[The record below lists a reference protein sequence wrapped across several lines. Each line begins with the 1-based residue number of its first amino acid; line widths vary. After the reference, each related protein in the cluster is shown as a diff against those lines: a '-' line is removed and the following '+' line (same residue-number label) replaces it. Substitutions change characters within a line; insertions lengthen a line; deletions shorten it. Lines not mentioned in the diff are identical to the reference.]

1 LKKYKYLATIFP
13 FPKYLPSNF
22 NVMKIFVMIVFIFFY
37 PRDSYGQS
45 DDRDYDEELRYQ
57 NNAINALKT
66 ELKQLRLKI
75 KTAESRERS
84 TVNRLSSIDKEISL
98 TNKLIQSL
106 IFEEEKAR
114 KTIYQLKKDILK
126 NENELE
132 SLRIRYKQRVL
143 KAYKKGNLTDL
154 EKVISSTTWRQAI
167 YRTHYLKLISNI
179 EKKLTKKIEKLLV
192 DISRQKVELEVVLR
206 DNLNLKRD
214 KQTQI
219 TSYRNM
225 RINREKELN
234 RIRND
239 KNALTSYVSEKEE
252 GIQQLEKIIKRVLED
267 KARFERELRIRQQ
280 QETLKTK
287 SFKALKGQLPWPADG
302 RIISKFGRQWNS
314 KLKTTTENPGIDIKG
329 KPGSSIRTVLG
340 GVVTTITYIRGY
352 GTTIIVDHGGGFYTV
367 YSHVTNIQTNVD
379 SQVRNGDVIAYMGD
393 SGSINGSKLHFEIW
407 GKGQKLDPEKWLR
420 KK

>member
-1 LKKYKYLATIFP
+1 
-13 FPKYLPSNF
+13 
-22 NVMKIFVMIVFIFFY
+22 MKIFITILFTLIYSEIGFA
-37 PRDSYGQS
+37 QS

-57 NNAINALKT
+57 NDAINALKS
-66 ELKQLRLKI
+66 ELKQLRSKI

-84 TVNRLSSIDKEISL
+84 TANRLSSIDKEISL
-98 TNKLIQSL
+98 TGKLIQSL
-106 IFEEEKAR
+106 KYEEEKAR
-114 KTIYQLKKDILK
+114 KTIYQLKNDILE
-126 NENELE
+126 NENKLE
-132 SLRIRYKQRVL
+132 ALRTRYKQRLL
-143 KAYKKGNLTDL
+143 KSYKKGRLTDL
-154 EKVISSTTWRQAI
+154 QKVFSSTTWRQAI
-167 YRTHYLKLISNI
+167 YRTHYLKVISDI
-179 EKKLTKKIEKLLV
+179 EKQLTKKIEKLLV
-192 DISRQKVELEVVLR
+192 DISRQKIELEVVLR
-206 DNLNLKRD
+206 DNLNLKRE

-225 RINREKELN
+225 RIDREKELN

-239 KNALTSYVSEKEE
+239 KKALTSYVSEKEA

-287 SFKALKGQLPWPADG
+287 SFKALRGQLPWPADG
-302 RIISKFGRQWNS
+302 RVISKFGRQWNP

-393 SGSINGSKLHFEIW
+393 TGSINGAKLHFEIW

>member
-1 LKKYKYLATIFP
+1 MKVFVIIIFT
-13 FPKYLPSNF
+13 FLYFGESF
-22 NVMKIFVMIVFIFFY
+22 
-37 PRDSYGQS
+37 GQS
-45 DDRDYDEELRYQ
+45 DDRDYEEELRYQ
-57 NNAINALKT
+57 NDAINALKT

-106 IFEEEKAR
+106 KYEEGKAR
-114 KTIYQLKKDILK
+114 KTIYQLKEDILK

-143 KAYKKGNLTDL
+143 KSYKKGNLTDL
-154 EKVISSTTWRQAI
+154 EKVLSSTTWRQAI
-167 YRTHYLKLISNI
+167 YRSHYLKLISNI
-179 EKKLTKKIEKLLV
+179 EKKLTKKIEKVLV

-214 KQTQI
+214 KQSQI

-234 RIRND
+234 RVRND
-239 KNALTSYVSEKEE
+239 KNALTNYVSEKEE

-302 RIISKFGRQWNS
+302 RIISKFGRQWNP

>member
-1 LKKYKYLATIFP
+1 
-13 FPKYLPSNF
+13 
-22 NVMKIFVMIVFIFFY
+22 MKIFITIIFTLIYSEIVFA
-37 PRDSYGQS
+37 QS

-57 NNAINALKT
+57 NNAINALKL
-66 ELKQLRLKI
+66 ELKQLRSKI

-84 TVNRLSSIDKEISL
+84 TANRLSSIDKEISL
-98 TNKLIQSL
+98 TGKLIQSL
-106 IFEEEKAR
+106 KYEEEKAR
-114 KTIYQLKKDILK
+114 KTIYQLKNDILE
-126 NENELE
+126 NENKLE
-132 SLRIRYKQRVL
+132 ALRTRYKQRVL
-143 KAYKKGNLTDL
+143 KSYKKGRLTDL
-154 EKVISSTTWRQAI
+154 QKVFSSTTWRQAI
-167 YRTHYLKLISNI
+167 YRTHYLKVISDI
-179 EKKLTKKIEKLLV
+179 EKQLTKKIEKLLV
-192 DISRQKVELEVVLR
+192 DISRQKIELEVVLR
-206 DNLNLKRD
+206 DNLNLKRE

-219 TSYRNM
+219 NSYRNM
-225 RINREKELN
+225 RIDREKELN

-239 KNALTSYVSEKEE
+239 KKALTSYVSEKEA

-287 SFKALKGQLPWPADG
+287 SFKALRGQLPWPADG
-302 RIISKFGRQWNS
+302 RVISKFGRQWNP

-393 SGSINGSKLHFEIW
+393 TGSINGAKLHFEIW

>member
-1 LKKYKYLATIFP
+1 
-13 FPKYLPSNF
+13 
-22 NVMKIFVMIVFIFFY
+22 MKIIIIIMLSFFY
-37 PRDSYGQS
+37 CVGSFGQS
-45 DDRDYDEELRYQ
+45 DERDYDEELRYQ
-57 NNAINALKT
+57 NDAINALKK

-106 IFEEEKAR
+106 NYEEEKAR
-114 KTIYQLKKDILK
+114 KTIFQLKKDILK

-132 SLRIRYKQRVL
+132 SLRIRYKSRVL
-143 KAYKKGNLTDL
+143 KSYKRGNLSDL
-154 EKVISSTTWRQAI
+154 EKVFSSTTWRQAI
-167 YRTHYLKLISNI
+167 YRSQYLKLISKI
-179 EKKLTKKIEKLLV
+179 EKKLTKNIEKLLV
-192 DISRQKVELEVVLR
+192 DISRQKVELEVALR

-252 GIQQLEKIIKRVLED
+252 GIEQLEKIIKRVLED

-287 SFKALKGQLPWPADG
+287 SFKALKGQLPWPAEG
-302 RIISKFGRQWNS
+302 RIISKFGRQWNP

-407 GKGQKLDPEKWLR
+407 GKGQKLDPERWLR

>member
-1 LKKYKYLATIFP
+1 
-13 FPKYLPSNF
+13 
-22 NVMKIFVMIVFIFFY
+22 MKIFITILFTLIYSEIGFA
-37 PRDSYGQS
+37 QS

-57 NNAINALKT
+57 NDAINSLKL
-66 ELKQLRLKI
+66 ELKQLRSKI

-84 TVNRLSSIDKEISL
+84 TANRLSSIDKEISL
-98 TNKLIQSL
+98 TVKLIQSL
-106 IFEEEKAR
+106 KYEEEKAR
-114 KTIYQLKKDILK
+114 KTIYQLKNDILE
-126 NENELE
+126 NENKLE
-132 SLRIRYKQRVL
+132 ALRTRYKQRVL
-143 KAYKKGNLTDL
+143 KSYKKGRLTDL
-154 EKVISSTTWRQAI
+154 QKVFSSTTWRQAI
-167 YRTHYLKLISNI
+167 YRTHYLKVISDI
-179 EKKLTKKIEKLLV
+179 EKQLTKKIEKLLV
-192 DISRQKVELEVVLR
+192 DISRQKIELEVVLR
-206 DNLNLKRD
+206 DNLNLKRE

-225 RINREKELN
+225 RVDREKELN

-239 KNALTSYVSEKEE
+239 KKALTSYISEKEA

-287 SFKALKGQLPWPADG
+287 SFKALRGQLPWPADG
-302 RIISKFGRQWNS
+302 RVISKFGRQWNP

-393 SGSINGSKLHFEIW
+393 TGSINGSKLHFEIW

>member
-1 LKKYKYLATIFP
+1 MKVFVIIIFT
-13 FPKYLPSNF
+13 FLYFGESF
-22 NVMKIFVMIVFIFFY
+22 
-37 PRDSYGQS
+37 GQS
-45 DDRDYDEELRYQ
+45 DDRDYEEELRYQ
-57 NNAINALKT
+57 NDAINALKT

-106 IFEEEKAR
+106 KYEEGKAR
-114 KTIYQLKKDILK
+114 KTIYQLKEDILK

-143 KAYKKGNLTDL
+143 KSYKKGNLTDL
-154 EKVISSTTWRQAI
+154 EKVLSSTTWRQAI
-167 YRTHYLKLISNI
+167 YRSHYLKLISNI
-179 EKKLTKKIEKLLV
+179 EKKLTKKIEKVLV

-214 KQTQI
+214 KQSQI

-234 RIRND
+234 RVRND
-239 KNALTSYVSEKEE
+239 KNALTSYVSEKEK

-302 RIISKFGRQWNS
+302 RIISKFGRQWNP

-329 KPGSSIRTVLG
+329 KPGSSIKTVLG

>member
-1 LKKYKYLATIFP
+1 ML
-13 FPKYLPSNF
+13 S
-22 NVMKIFVMIVFIFFY
+22 FFY
-37 PRDSYGQS
+37 CVGSFGQS
-45 DDRDYDEELRYQ
+45 DERDYDEELRYQ
-57 NNAINALKT
+57 NDAINALKK

-106 IFEEEKAR
+106 NYEEERAR
-114 KTIYQLKKDILK
+114 KTIFQLKKDILK

-132 SLRIRYKQRVL
+132 SLRIRYKSRVL
-143 KAYKKGNLTDL
+143 KSYKKGNLSDL
-154 EKVISSTTWRQAI
+154 EKVFSSTTWRQAI
-167 YRTHYLKLISNI
+167 YRSQYLKLISKI
-179 EKKLTKKIEKLLV
+179 EKKLTKNIEKLLV
-192 DISRQKVELEVVLR
+192 DISRQKVELEVALR

-252 GIQQLEKIIKRVLED
+252 GIEQLEKIIKRVLED

-287 SFKALKGQLPWPADG
+287 SFKALKGQLPWPAEG
-302 RIISKFGRQWNS
+302 RIISKFGRQWNP

-340 GVVTTITYIRGY
+340 LSLIHI
-352 GTTIIVDHGGGFYTV
+352 
-367 YSHVTNIQTNVD
+367 
-379 SQVRNGDVIAYMGD
+379 
-393 SGSINGSKLHFEIW
+393 
-407 GKGQKLDPEKWLR
+407 
-420 KK
+420 

>member
-1 LKKYKYLATIFP
+1 
-13 FPKYLPSNF
+13 
-22 NVMKIFVMIVFIFFY
+22 MKIFVIIIFTFIYFGKSF
-37 PRDSYGQS
+37 GQSS
-45 DDRDYDEELRYQ
+45 DDRDYNEELRYQ
-57 NNAINALKT
+57 NDAINALKL
-66 ELKQLRLKI
+66 ELRQLRSKI

-98 TNKLIQSL
+98 TGKLIQSL
-106 IFEEEKAR
+106 KYEEDRAR
-114 KTIYQLKKDILK
+114 KTIYQLKNDILK
-126 NENELE
+126 KENELE
-132 SLRIRYKQRVL
+132 ALRIRYKQRVL
-143 KAYKKGNLTDL
+143 KSYKKGRLTDL
-154 EKVISSTTWRQAI
+154 ERVFSSTTWRQAI
-167 YRTHYLKLISNI
+167 YRAHYLKMISDI
-179 EKKLTKKIEKLLV
+179 EKKITKKIEKLLV

-234 RIRND
+234 RIRTD
-239 KNALTSYVSEKEE
+239 KKALTSYVSEKEV

-287 SFKALKGQLPWPADG
+287 SFKALRGQLPWPADG
-302 RIISKFGRQWNS
+302 RIISKFGRQWNP

-329 KPGSSIRTVLG
+329 KPGSSIRTILG

-393 SGSINGSKLHFEIW
+393 TGSINGSKLHFEIW

>member
-1 LKKYKYLATIFP
+1 
-13 FPKYLPSNF
+13 
-22 NVMKIFVMIVFIFFY
+22 MKIFITILFTLIYSEIGFA
-37 PRDSYGQS
+37 QS

-57 NNAINALKT
+57 NNAINALKL
-66 ELKQLRLKI
+66 ELKQLRSKI

-84 TVNRLSSIDKEISL
+84 TANRLSSIDKEISL
-98 TNKLIQSL
+98 TGKLIQSL
-106 IFEEEKAR
+106 KYEEEKAR
-114 KTIYQLKKDILK
+114 KTIYQLKNDILE
-126 NENELE
+126 NENKLE
-132 SLRIRYKQRVL
+132 ALRTRYKQRVL
-143 KAYKKGNLTDL
+143 KSYKKGRLTDL
-154 EKVISSTTWRQAI
+154 QKVFSSTTWRQAI
-167 YRTHYLKLISNI
+167 YRTHYLKVISDI
-179 EKKLTKKIEKLLV
+179 EKQLTKKIEKLLV
-192 DISRQKVELEVVLR
+192 DISRQKIELEVVLR
-206 DNLNLKRD
+206 DNLNLKRE

-225 RINREKELN
+225 RVDREKELN

-239 KNALTSYVSEKEE
+239 KKALTSYISEKEA

-287 SFKALKGQLPWPADG
+287 SFKALRGQLPWPADG
-302 RIISKFGRQWNS
+302 RVISKFGRQWNP

-393 SGSINGSKLHFEIW
+393 TGSINGSKLHFEIW

>member
-1 LKKYKYLATIFP
+1 
-13 FPKYLPSNF
+13 
-22 NVMKIFVMIVFIFFY
+22 MKIFIIILFTLVYSEIGFA
-37 PRDSYGQS
+37 QS

-57 NNAINALKT
+57 NNAINALKL
-66 ELKQLRLKI
+66 ELKQLRSKI

-84 TVNRLSSIDKEISL
+84 TANRLSSIDKEISL
-98 TNKLIQSL
+98 TGKLIQSL
-106 IFEEEKAR
+106 KYEEEKAR
-114 KTIYQLKKDILK
+114 KTIYQLKNDILE
-126 NENELE
+126 NENKLE
-132 SLRIRYKQRVL
+132 TLRTRYKQRVL
-143 KAYKKGNLTDL
+143 KSYKKGRLTDL
-154 EKVISSTTWRQAI
+154 QKVFSSTTWRQAI
-167 YRTHYLKLISNI
+167 YRTHYLKVISDI
-179 EKKLTKKIEKLLV
+179 EKQLTKKIEKLLV
-192 DISRQKVELEVVLR
+192 DISRQKIELEVVLR
-206 DNLNLKRD
+206 DNLNLKRE

-225 RINREKELN
+225 RIDREKELN

-239 KNALTSYVSEKEE
+239 KKALTSYVSEKEA

-287 SFKALKGQLPWPADG
+287 SFKALRGQLPWPADG
-302 RIISKFGRQWNS
+302 RVISKFGRQWNP

-393 SGSINGSKLHFEIW
+393 TGSINGAKLHFEIW

>member
-1 LKKYKYLATIFP
+1 
-13 FPKYLPSNF
+13 
-22 NVMKIFVMIVFIFFY
+22 MKVFIIIIFTFIY
-37 PRDSYGQS
+37 FGKSFGQS

-57 NNAINALKT
+57 NDAINALKI
-66 ELKQLRLKI
+66 ELRQLRSKI

-98 TNKLIQSL
+98 TGKLIQSL
-106 IFEEEKAR
+106 KYEEDRAR
-114 KTIYQLKKDILK
+114 KTIYQLKNDILK
-126 NENELE
+126 KENELE
-132 SLRIRYKQRVL
+132 ALRIRYKQRVL
-143 KAYKKGNLTDL
+143 KSYKKGRLTDL
-154 EKVISSTTWRQAI
+154 ERVFSSTTWRQAI
-167 YRTHYLKLISNI
+167 YRAHYLKMISDI

-234 RIRND
+234 RIRTD
-239 KNALTSYVSEKEE
+239 KKALTSYVSEKEV

-287 SFKALKGQLPWPADG
+287 SFKALRGQLPWPADG
-302 RIISKFGRQWNS
+302 RILSKFGRHWNP

-329 KPGSSIRTVLG
+329 KPGSSIRTILG

-393 SGSINGSKLHFEIW
+393 TGSINGSKLHFEIW

>member
-1 LKKYKYLATIFP
+1 
-13 FPKYLPSNF
+13 
-22 NVMKIFVMIVFIFFY
+22 MKIFIIIIFTFIYFGKSF
-37 PRDSYGQS
+37 GQS
-45 DDRDYDEELRYQ
+45 EDRDYDEELRYQ
-57 NNAINALKT
+57 NDAINALKT
-66 ELKQLRLKI
+66 ELRQLRSKI

-98 TNKLIQSL
+98 TGKLIQSL
-106 IFEEEKAR
+106 KYEEDRAR
-114 KTIYQLKKDILK
+114 KTIYQLKNDILK
-126 NENELE
+126 KENELE
-132 SLRIRYKQRVL
+132 ALRIRYKQRVL
-143 KAYKKGNLTDL
+143 KSYKKGRLTDL
-154 EKVISSTTWRQAI
+154 ERVFSSTTWRQAI
-167 YRTHYLKLISNI
+167 YRAHYLKMISDI

-234 RIRND
+234 RIRTD
-239 KNALTSYVSEKEE
+239 KKALTSYVSEKEV

-287 SFKALKGQLPWPADG
+287 SFKALRGQLPWPADG
-302 RIISKFGRQWNS
+302 RIISKFGRQWNP

-329 KPGSSIRTVLG
+329 KPGSSIRTILG

-367 YSHVTNIQTNVD
+367 YSHVSNIQTNVD

-393 SGSINGSKLHFEIW
+393 TGSINGSKLHFEIW